1 MFDCE
6 DLMNIFV
13 NLFICFNNLY
23 KVYLLIIYKILING
37 LNYVFMNII
46 INMNFICVE
55 LSFCVKNDECIKC
68 FRN

>member
-23 KVYLLIIYKILING
+23 KVYLLIIYKILISG

-55 LSFCVKNDECIKC
+55 LSFLCEK
-68 FRN
+68 